1 MVQNNMRSI
10 QWLTCAMLLM
20 ATAQGAKAGVIL
32 NSSVVDAYVFQIFDP
47 YDEAD
52 IVVRPLLN
60 SSGTIVA
67 EVGDVSLTM
76 NHSLV
81 QAGGTMTFD
90 IDYSVTHTRPIG
102 IDENYY
108 ISPFSSIRFT
118 AVDSGRY
125 EFSGSIDTTLT
136 PGVGLSF
143 VNYLEDLTLHPQVG
157 AHPSLFDY
165 STNGNIFSPGL
176 VVFGQTSIPGPYNT
190 GNLTGEIVAGHQY
203 VLTSFAQYSESA
215 LASSEFHFQVTSDV
229 AAVPEPSSVALLLV
243 GGIGAVIAGYRR
255 RRMSARM
262 ES

>member
-1 MVQNNMRSI
+1 MVKNNMRSI
-10 QWLTCAMLLM
+10 QWLTCAMLLI
-20 ATAQGAKAGVIL
+20 ATAQRANAGVIL
-32 NSSVVDAYVFQIFDP
+32 NSSVVEAYVFQIFDP

-67 EVGDVSLTM
+67 EVGNVSLTM

-90 IDYSVTHTRPIG
+90 VDYSVAHTGPIG
-102 IDENYY
+102 AGEFYY
-108 ISPFSSIRFT
+108 ISPFSTIRFT
-118 AVDSGRY
+118 AVDNGSY
-125 EFSGSIDTTLT
+125 KFSGSIDTSST
-136 PGVGLSF
+136 PGVYINF

-165 STNGNIFSPGL
+165 STNGDIFSPGL
-176 VVFGQTSIPGPYNT
+176 VVFGQTSIPGPYHT